1 MSKSALVIGA
11 GGHARVV
18 GALLY
23 ANGVNIRGYLDAN
36 FVSGK
41 QEIIKYAPLLGHPED
56 IQAYAADLHE
66 IYIAI
71 GDNRRR
77 REIFEQLTTA
87 GYELPA
93 LVHPSALIESDCAIG
108 KGAQVCLG
116 AILATE
122 VTIAEGVIVNS
133 GSSVDHE
140 GKVGAFSHIAPGAI
154 LAGRVTVG
162 REVFVGIGARI
173 AQGLH
178 IGDGA
183 VIGAGAIV
191 LKDVAPGARVL
202 GVHH

>member
-18 GALLY
+18 GSILHAK
-23 ANGVNIRGYLDAN
+23 GVSIHGYLDGN
-36 FVSGK
+36 FVAGK
-41 QEIIKYAPLLGHPED
+41 QELIKYGPLLGSPED
-56 IQAYAADLHE
+56 IQAYAPELYE

-71 GDNRRR
+71 GDNQRR
-77 REIFEQLTTA
+77 REIFEQLAA
-87 GYELPA
+87 GGYAMPA
-93 LVHPSALIESDCAIG
+93 LVHPSAIIETDCAIG
-108 KGAQVCLG
+108 KGAQICLG

-133 GSSVDHE
+133 GSSIDHE

-162 REVFVGIGARI
+162 CEVFVGMGARV

-183 VIGAGAIV
+183 IVGAGAIV
-191 LKDVAPGARVL
+191 LKDVPPGARVL

>member
-11 GGHARVV
+11 GGHARVI
-18 GALLY
+18 GSILH
-23 ANGVNIRGYLDAN
+23 ANGVMIRGYLDAN
-36 FVSGK
+36 FMPDK
-41 QEIIKYAPLLGHPED
+41 QEIIKHAPLLGRPED
-56 IQAYAADLHE
+56 IRAYAPDFHD

-71 GDNRRR
+71 GDNSRR
-77 REIFEQLTTA
+77 RELFEQLA
-87 GYELPA
+87 ADGYQLPA
-93 LVHPSALIESDCAIG
+93 LVHPSAIIELDCSIG
-108 KGAQVCLG
+108 KGTQVCLG

-133 GSSVDHE
+133 GSSIDHE

-162 REVFVGIGARI
+162 REVFVGIGARV

-183 VIGAGAIV
+183 TIGAGAIV
-191 LKDVAPGARVL
+191 LKDVAAGAKIL

>member
-18 GALLY
+18 GALLH
-23 ANGVNIRGYLDAN
+23 ANDVNIRGYLDAN
-36 FVSGK
+36 FVPGK
-41 QEIIKYAPLLGHPED
+41 QEIIKYAPLLGRPED

-66 IYIAI
+66 IYIAV

-77 REIFEQLTTA
+77 REIFEQLTAA
-87 GYELPA
+87 GYELPP
-93 LVHPSALIESDCAIG
+93 LVHPSAVIESDCAIG

-162 REVFVGIGARI
+162 REVFVGIGARV
-173 AQGLH
+173 AQGLY

-191 LKDVAPGARVL
+191 LKDVAPGARIL